1 MKRPATILIVED
13 DTALNDAY
21 KMILGT
27 ISQHA
32 VLTAYNGQ
40 EALDVIAAQPKEP
53 TIILLDLNMPVMS
66 GIEFLREYQPKNHP
80 NSTIIVFSNYD
91 SHRDIDEA
99 HELGVDRYVLKARIA
114 PKDLVHLVDSILKDK
129 SKSS

>member
-1 MKRPATILIVED
+1 MNQPATILVVED

-27 ISQHA
+27 INGHE
-32 VLTAYNGQ
+32 VLSAMNGR
-40 EALDVIAAQPKEP
+40 EALDVIAATPSSPE
-53 TIILLDLNMPVMS
+53 IILLDLNMPVMS
-66 GIEFLREYQPKNHP
+66 GIEFLREYKPKEHP
-80 NSTIIVFSNYD
+80 ETTVVVFSNYD

-114 PKDLVHLVDSILKDK
+114 PKDLIHLVEGILKERK
-129 SKSS
+129 

>member
-1 MKRPATILIVED
+1 MKRPATILVIED

-40 EALDVIAAQPKEP
+40 EALDVIAGQQKDPS
-53 TIILLDLNMPVMS
+53 IILLDLNMPVMS

-80 NSTIIVFSNYD
+80 ESTIIVFSNYD

-114 PKDLVHLVDSILKDK
+114 PKDLVHLVDSILKEK
-129 SKSS
+129 SKA

>member
-1 MKRPATILIVED
+1 MKRPATILVVED

-40 EALDVIAAQPKEP
+40 EALDVIAKQQKDP

-66 GIEFLREYQPKNHP
+66 GIEFLREYQAKNHP
-80 NSTIIVFSNYD
+80 GSTIIVFSNYD

-99 HELGVDRYVLKARIA
+99 HELGVDRYGLKARIA
-114 PKDLVHLVDSILKDK
+114 PKDLVHLVDSILKEK
-129 SKSS
+129 TKA